1 MKNIVLLLFW
11 NVSGKWLEDYEF
23 EFENF
28 NVYDFLRE
36 GTNSYRIQVKNRTD
50 SDSLMPPLCI
60 DLKKLPIFSMK
71 IE

>member
-1 MKNIVLLLFW
+1 MKNIVLWLSW

-50 SDSLMPPLCI
+50 LTLLMPP
-60 DLKKLPIFSMK
+60 
-71 IE
+71 

>member
-50 SDSLMPPLCI
+50 SDSLMPTLCI

>member
-1 MKNIVLLLFW
+1 MKNIVLWLSW

-50 SDSLMPPLCI
+50 ITDTGENVQ
-60 DLKKLPIFSMK
+60 KWTRVFSTRR
-71 IE
+71 